1 MNEQT
6 EATNILS
13 TLAQFNNPRDYQ
25 ELHWE
30 GSFEDYL
37 KLVRETPRVTRN
49 AFQRIY
55 DMILSYGTEA
65 YTEHKKKIVRR
76 LTCTNPAGTS

>member
-6 EATNILS
+6 EAANILS
-13 TLAQFNNPRDYQ
+13 TLAQFNNPGDYQ

-37 KLVRETPRVTRN
+37 
-49 AFQRIY
+49 
-55 DMILSYGTEA
+55 
-65 YTEHKKKIVRR
+65 
-76 LTCTNPAGTS
+76 

>member
-6 EATNILS
+6 ETGNILS
-13 TLAQFNNPRDYQ
+13 TLAHFNNPREYQ

-37 KLVRETPRVTRN
+37 KLVRENPRVTRN

-55 DMILSYGTEA
+55 DMILSHGTEE
-65 YTEHKKKIVRR
+65 YIEHKKKNRPVQV
-76 LTCTNPAGTS
+76 LP